1 MLAILSNSIESAD
14 RLSDSLQNYWNAQGV
29 YTNVSL
35 FECESEFLQAMAI
48 HTYKSVILDCA
59 GSPIELIQQIRIV
72 NPACKI
78 AVLVDDHLFAAEC
91 EMALACRRLCVE
103 MVLSQT
109 LNNRSLCFPK
119 GSALCEAVFIVHNSV
134 QKRQR

>member
-1 MLAILSNSIESAD
+1 MFKTRMFGKEDTDMLAILSNSIESAD

-91 EMALACRRLCVE
+91 EMALACRRLGVE
-103 MVLSQT
+103 MVLSYTDIEQP
-109 LNNRSLCFPK
+109 LAMLSKGLC
-119 GSALCEAVFIVHNSV
+119 IV
-134 QKRQR
+134 